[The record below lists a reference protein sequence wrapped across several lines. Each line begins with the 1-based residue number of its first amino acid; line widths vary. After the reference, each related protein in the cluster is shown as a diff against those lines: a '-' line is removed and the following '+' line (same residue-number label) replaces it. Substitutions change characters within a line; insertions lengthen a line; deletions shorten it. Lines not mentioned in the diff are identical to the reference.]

1 MGSFMQGRYRTSVAA
16 MCFVCLVL
24 CAGLGCVSLGLL
36 RGSLALWLG
45 RGLGVVVESEVLHLI
60 GRHEVSVRVEDQR
73 RIRSGI
79 AASHGVEWLI
89 YAAHICTYRSI
100 RHCR

>member
-24 CAGLGCVSLGLL
+24 CAALL
-36 RGSLALWLG
+36 WGSLALWLG

-73 RIRSGI
+73 RIGSGI